1 MSHFIKLYVILAS
14 ESGIKKHKKL
24 LLSDQSTLK
33 IVKASIVELFWKAQ
47 LCPLYQHTKPFYIFF
62 TVPVLDAVVLCE
74 DVELSLLSGD
84 VLDSG
89 GGDDLNDDGGRMSE
103 NFM

>member
-33 IVKASIVELFWKAQ
+33 IVKASIVELF
-47 LCPLYQHTKPFYIFF
+47 TKSSI
-62 TVPVLDAVVLCE
+62 
-74 DVELSLLSGD
+74 
-84 VLDSG
+84 
-89 GGDDLNDDGGRMSE
+89 MS
-103 NFM
+103 FIPTH